1 MDSLLAWIMGG
12 GGLLAI
18 VGLLGA
24 WTNRRAVKSEAKA
37 RDAKTPAEL
46 DNLVAVTHGANL
58 ESLMKVNTTLLANNG
73 KLQERLDGLDER
85 LDLQE
90 QEMRE
95 QAGKLDTAV
104 RGLASAY
111 AYITT
116 LLKIIEE
123 HLPNIIIPR
132 PPEGYPGKPSQD
144 RT

>member
-12 GGLLAI
+12 GGLLAL

-58 ESLMKVNTTLLANNG
+58 QALMNVNATLLSNNG
-73 KLQERLDGLDER
+73 RLQERLDAVETK
-85 LDLQE
+85 QTE
-90 QEMRE
+90 QGQLVSDQGE
-95 QAGKLDTAV
+95 KLEVAV

-116 LLKIIEE
+116 LLRIIEE
-123 HLPNIIIPR
+123 HLPDVVIPR
-132 PPEGYPGKPSQD
+132 PPEGYPGKPSED
-144 RT
+144 RI